1 MTARPL
7 PEAVEREI
15 NAVVKEAGMAYT
27 GRINALPN
35 ALDDLRH
42 AIAAALAPGEPVAW
56 GVFNKNDCLW
66 RSFDTQREAERE
78 VGYLNHRDDAGHYR
92 ACGPYIIVPLYRTP
106 PAPPASVERRM
117 AFLNVEAAVEA
128 EREACAK
135 AIDALRVEA
144 DQPGDDDCEEEW
156 WDGYVGGCEDAAAA
170 IRARGAKS

>member
-117 AFLNVEAAVEA
+117 AFLGVEAKDARIARLEA
-128 EREACAK
+128 
-135 AIDALRVEA
+135 ALRPFADMSLACEA
-144 DQPGDDDCEEEW
+144 PGVAPDDEMDELIWEAR
-156 WDGYVGGCEDAAAA
+156 AALDE
-170 IRARGAKS
+170 GSKT